1 MSERYRQQNE
11 ESFETEN
18 GLRKKHGGHKS
29 HLKEPRFM
37 PALSQL
43 KVKQTMA
50 AMPKEPFVGDDN
62 KLRSISPQ
70 EEFFTQSPRAYERS
84 MG

>member
-1 MSERYRQQNE
+1 
-11 ESFETEN
+11 
-18 GLRKKHGGHKS
+18 
-29 HLKEPRFM
+29 
-37 PALSQL
+37 
-43 KVKQTMA
+43 MA